1 MASEEGNAAAEAGPD
16 LSLLNQMVGMK
27 KGLALMA
34 EKGVL
39 PTREMVLVLME
50 VEKEVYAS
58 DGGFAKKDQAL
69 GKIIQ
74 GFEQGAISVKDLFRA
89 VGLDPAAIRPSGGG
103 FSLKRL
109 WARVRPR

>member
-1 MASEEGNAAAEAGPD
+1 MLSNEGSSAVGARPD
-16 LSLLNQMVGMK
+16 LSLLDQMVGMK

-39 PTREMVLVLME
+39 PTRDMVLILME

-69 GKIIQ
+69 GRITQEFRQ
-74 GFEQGAISVKDLFRA
+74 GKISVGDLFRA
-89 VGLDPAAIRPSGGG
+89 VGIDPEAIRPPDNG

-109 WARVRPR
+109 WARIKPR

>member
-1 MASEEGNAAAEAGPD
+1 MLSKEGNSAAAARPD
-16 LSLLNQMVGMK
+16 LLLLDQMVGMK

-39 PTREMVLVLME
+39 PTRDMVLILME

-74 GFEQGAISVKDLFRA
+74 AFQQGAVSVEELFRA
-89 VGLDPAAIRPSGGG
+89 VGIDPEAIQPAEGG

-109 WARVRPR
+109 FGRARPR